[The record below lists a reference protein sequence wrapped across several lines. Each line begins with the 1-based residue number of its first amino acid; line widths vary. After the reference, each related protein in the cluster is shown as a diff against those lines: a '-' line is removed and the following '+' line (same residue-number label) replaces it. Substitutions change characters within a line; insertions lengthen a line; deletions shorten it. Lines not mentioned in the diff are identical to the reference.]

1 MGTVLLLAALL
12 LVAAGAACG
21 GGDTSDSQ
29 ATTREVAGDSATEE
43 PTPEP
48 SGDSATEEP
57 TPEPSGDSAT
67 EEPTPEPSGDSATE
81 EPTPEPSG
89 DSATEEP
96 TPGPTVAR
104 LATPSPSP
112 SPSPTKPPVPTAA
125 LTVPPVTSISEAL
138 FVSFE
143 YDTITLQRFNEVLV
157 IEYDRDN
164 NLPAILIEKGTELLD
179 ATPEQILPG
188 STVQVNE
195 REEMFT
201 LILVRDIPPVA
212 LTDLPQPTEAPPV
225 VEEHP
230 ERPNLRLRVDDA
242 AAGGKFESVSA
253 GGTGT
258 GQDHTC
264 GVMTGRRRGLLG
276 Q

>member
-1 MGTVLLLAALL
+1 M
-12 LVAAGAACG
+12 
-21 GGDTSDSQ
+21 
-29 ATTREVAGDSATEE
+29 
-43 PTPEP
+43 
-48 SGDSATEEP
+48 
-57 TPEPSGDSAT
+57 
-67 EEPTPEPSGDSATE
+67 
-81 EPTPEPSG
+81 
-89 DSATEEP
+89 P

-112 SPSPTKPPVPTAA
+112 SPSPTKPPVPTAT

-143 YDTITLQRFNEVLV
+143 NDTITLQRFNEVLV

-201 LILVRDIPPVA
+201 LILVRDIPPVT

-225 VEEHP
+225 VEEP

-242 AAGGKFESVSA
+242 AAGGKFASVSA
-253 GGTGT
+253 RGLPHLRSE
-258 GQDHTC
+258 DR
-264 GVMTGRRRGLLG
+264 RRRGLLG